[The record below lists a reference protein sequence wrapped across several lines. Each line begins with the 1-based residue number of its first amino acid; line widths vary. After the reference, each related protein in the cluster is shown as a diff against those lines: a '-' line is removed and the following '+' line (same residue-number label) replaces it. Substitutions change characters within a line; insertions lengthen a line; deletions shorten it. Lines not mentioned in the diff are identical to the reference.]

1 MPDRSSPS
9 DKPKTQVTMRDVA
22 KAAGVSRMTV
32 SRALKKNSPIAA
44 ETREHILKIV
54 RDLNY
59 VPDQMAGSLTT
70 KKSGFVATLL
80 PSLNNLHFAQT
91 VQGLTEELEKI
102 DLQILLG
109 HTAYSA
115 EREEV
120 LVEAL
125 LRRRPEAMVLSYD
138 GHTERTYELLSSVD
152 IPIIEI
158 WERPDRAI
166 GHTVG
171 FSNKDASFRMTQ
183 ALIAKGYRNITF
195 LGEEDDSWTRGAAR
209 RAGFVAA
216 MTAAGLDASRI
227 VQYGAPPLSIDV
239 GALAAEKV
247 MQNWPDTDCIFC
259 VSDLAAFGVQSYLLS
274 KGIQVPAQ
282 VAIAGFGNFEVSR
295 FASPSISTVMVDPL
309 TIGRETGALITR
321 LLKARGTDAST
332 NHIEVPADPIFRQST
347 DNS

>member
-1 MPDRSSPS
+1 
-9 DKPKTQVTMRDVA
+9 MRDVA

-32 SRALKKNSPIAA
+32 SRALKKNSSIAT

-115 EREEV
+115 EREEN
-120 LVEAL
+120 LVETL
-125 LRRRPEAMVLSYD
+125 LRRRPEALVLSYD

-158 WERPDRAI
+158 WEQPERAI

-171 FSNKDASFRMTQ
+171 FSNEHASLRMTQ

-195 LGEEDDSWTRGAAR
+195 LGEQDDSWTRGAAR
-209 RAGFVAA
+209 RSGFVSA
-216 MTAAGLDASRI
+216 MNAAGLDASRV
-227 VQYGAPPLSIDV
+227 VQYGAPPLSIDMGV
-239 GALAAEKV
+239 LAGRHVMEK
-247 MQNWPDTDCIFC
+247 WPDTDCIFC
-259 VSDLAAFGVQSYLLS
+259 VSDLAAFGVQSYLLGQ
-274 KGIQVPAQ
+274 GIKIPEQ

-295 FASPSISTVMVDPL
+295 VASPSISTVMVDPL
-309 TIGRETGALITR
+309 TIGREAGALIAR
-321 LLKARGTDAST
+321 LLERPSADNST
-332 NHIEVPADPIFRQST
+332 NHIEVPADPVFRQST
-347 DNS
+347 KEL

>member
-1 MPDRSSPS
+1 
-9 DKPKTQVTMRDVA
+9 MRDVA

-32 SRALKKNSPIAA
+32 SRALKKDSPISR
-44 ETREHILKIV
+44 ETREHILRIV

-109 HTAYSA
+109 HTGYSS

-138 GHTERTYELLSSVD
+138 GHTERTYELLSSVN

-158 WERPDRAI
+158 WERPTRAI

-171 FSNKDASFRMTQ
+171 FSNEHAAFRMTQ
-183 ALIAKGYRNITF
+183 ALIAKGYRNIAF
-195 LGEEDDSWTRGAAR
+195 LGEEDEAWTRGAAR
-209 RAGFVAA
+209 RKGFVDA
-216 MTAAGLDASRI
+216 MKAAGLDEKR
-227 VQYGAPPLSIDV
+227 VMQFGAPPLSIEL
-239 GALAAEKV
+239 GAQAGARV
-247 MQNWPDTDCIFC
+247 MQDWPDTDCIFC
-259 VSDLAAFGVQSYLLS
+259 VSDLAAFGVQSFLIS
-274 KGIQVPAQ
+274 NDIKVPND

-295 FASPSISTVMVDPL
+295 FASPSISTVMVEPL
-309 TIGRETGALITR
+309 IIGRETGRLITR
-321 LLKARGTDAST
+321 LLQEGDADKIT
-332 NHIEVPADPIFRQST
+332 NHIEVPADPIFRQSCA
-347 DNS
+347 